1 MPQFFSALIIL
12 STILVVSQLVRLS
25 RELVAF
31 GLSPENILL
40 PFLYIILPFMSFNIP
55 IAYLG
60 AVMIA
65 FGRLSADGEY
75 AAMLATGFPL
85 KKSARPVIVIAFIL
99 YFVAAACSVYG
110 EPWGR
115 KQLEAFF
122 FEKTQTEVDNLIKF
136 RLQAGVFAE
145 DFLRFVLYVENI
157 SDNRTTFTNV
167 MIAPG
172 GNTENTWMILA
183 PKGYIKGSVAEGR
196 LSLDLQN
203 GVMHSGS
210 AKSNEHSVL
219 RFEKLELDLL
229 RLFREQIL
237 GGADAQFDYRSYN
250 PWELNEY
257 VDKIAADPKVER
269 EHYWKARYLLHQR
282 FATPFVIMIFTC
294 FGLVLGVTD
303 PRSGKSRAYIGAIG
317 GIIFGYVVVMGFK
330 WLAEKG
336 TISAPI
342 AAWVPNLLL
351 ATFGAWLVYQKNRL
365 PPSESPLDP
374 AHIQSIVFLRKKWA
388 KLRASSQA

>member
-1 MPQFFSALIIL
+1 MPQFFTALIIL

-40 PFLYIILPFMSFNIP
+40 PFLYIIIPFMSFNIP

-75 AAMLATGFPL
+75 AAMLASGFPL
-85 KKSARPVIVIAFIL
+85 QKSVKPVMIIAVIL
-99 YFVAAACSVYG
+99 YAAAAACSVYG

-115 KQLEAFF
+115 AQLEKFYY
-122 FEKTQTEVDNLIKF
+122 EKTQTEVDNLIKH

-157 SDNRTTFTNV
+157 SESRTDFSNV

-172 GNTENTWMILA
+172 GHSAESWKILA
-183 PKGYIKGSVAEGR
+183 PKGFIKGSVAEGR
-196 LSLDLQN
+196 LSLELQN
-203 GVMHSGS
+203 GILHSSTGQT
-210 AKSNEHSVL
+210 NEHSIL
-219 RFEKLELDLL
+219 RFEKMELDLL
-229 RLFREQIL
+229 RLFKEQIL
-237 GGADAQFDYRSYN
+237 GGADVQYDYRSYS
-250 PWELNEY
+250 PMELNRY
-257 VDKIAADPKVER
+257 VDKIKDDPKVER
-269 EHYWKARYLLHQR
+269 AHYWKARYLLHQR
-282 FATPFVIMIFTC
+282 FATPFVIMIFAC

-330 WLAEKG
+330 WFAEKG
-336 TISAPI
+336 TISAPV

-351 ATFGAWLVYQKNRL
+351 AAFGFWLVYQKNRL

-374 AHIQSIVFLRKKWA
+374 AHIQLLVLLRKKWA
-388 KLRASSQA
+388 QFRRVPG

>member
-1 MPQFFSALIIL
+1 MIPQFVTALVIL

-25 RELVAF
+25 KELVAF

-60 AVMIA
+60 AVMVA
-65 FGRLSADGEY
+65 FSRFSSDGEY
-75 AAMLATGFPL
+75 AAMLAAGFPL
-85 KKSARPVIVIAFIL
+85 KEGAKPVLLIAFVL
-99 YFVAAACSVYG
+99 YFVAAACSIYG

-115 KQLEAFF
+115 KQLESFF
-122 FEKTQTEVDNLIKF
+122 YEKTQTEVDNLIKY

-145 DFLRFVLYVENI
+145 DFLRYVLYTETI
-157 SDNRTTFTNV
+157 SEDRSQFGNV

-172 GNTENTWMILA
+172 GSSNESWMILA
-183 PKGYIKGSVAEGR
+183 PKGTIKGSVAEGK
-196 LSLDLQN
+196 LSLILLN
-203 GVMHSGS
+203 GVMHASS
-210 AKSNEHSVL
+210 LETNEHSVL
-219 RFEKLELDLL
+219 KFDRLELDLL

-237 GGADAQFDYRSYN
+237 GGADAQFDYRSYT
-250 PWELNEY
+250 PGELNAY
-257 VDKIAADPKVER
+257 VDKLEKDPNKDMVL
-269 EHYWKARYLLHQR
+269 YWKARYLLHQR
-282 FATPFVIMIFTC
+282 FATPFVILIFAC

-303 PRSGKSRAYIGAIG
+303 PRSGKNRAYFGAIG

-330 WLAEKG
+330 WFAEKG

-342 AAWVPNLLL
+342 AAWLPNFLLT
-351 ATFGAWLVYQKNRL
+351 AFGFWLVYQKNRL

-374 AHIQSIVFLRKKWA
+374 QYIHSFIWLRKKWA
-388 KLRASSQA
+388 QLRTPV